1 MGLTIDIALAVWLLM
16 LSAALVFVWYRARK
30 GRRVSGRQI
39 QELFGSVEDLHTSAN
54 ELLAGINRLER
65 RIEGLEAGQQALDVQ
80 MRIEH
85 LHHLTSTVEARGRIS
100 SRAADRLRRRILD
113 LRAAA
118 TAPSET
124 SPDT

>member
-1 MGLTIDIALAVWLLM
+1 MGLTIDIVLAGWLVM

-30 GRRVSGRQI
+30 GRRASGRQI
-39 QELFGSVEDLHTSAN
+39 QELFDSVENLHASAS

-65 RIEGLEAGQQALDVQ
+65 RISGLEAGQQALDVQ

-100 SRAADRLRRRILD
+100 SRAADRLRHRILD

-118 TAPSET
+118 MGSSRT
-124 SPDT
+124 SLDT